1 MIDIRVVKIC
11 RNCGERVND
20 FIEDV
25 EPDMFRTKG
34 QLQYLS
40 ECTNLHKCRDGNS
53 GVYEI
58 VRFEKVDANDLF
70 T

>member
-40 ECTNLHKCRDGNS
+40 ECTNLHNCRDGNI